1 MNAVSVTRNTSYL
14 TASYIVQKIL
24 SFFYFILVARMIS
37 VEEFGRYTFALSFAT
52 IFSVFVDIGLTQALI
67 REVAKF
73 RDKGTVYLTST
84 LLLKG
89 LLSILVYGAIIVA
102 INLLGYS
109 AEVKNLVYVSAL
121 IMLLDQFTLSFWG
134 VFRGFQNLKFEAIS
148 VIINQA
154 LIVITGV
161 TILYLHLPLIF
172 LMVPFLVGSSF
183 NLLFSGVSVRK
194 KLNVKL
200 DWHFD
205 KDVIKFLV
213 KLAVPFALIA
223 IFSRIYGYI
232 DSVML
237 SKMVGDKAVGLYSA
251 AMKLPFALQFI
262 PAALAAAI
270 FPAFTANFVSDKE
283 QLRRTFDR
291 VMNVLILMVVP
302 ISAGTIVLAE
312 PIVRVF
318 FSAKYL
324 AAVPS
329 LEILMVGLIFV
340 FLNFPL
346 GSLFNGCERQVTN
359 TILVGCIMVFNVALN
374 IFLIPR
380 YSFIGASVAFC
391 LCHALLFFVSMII
404 ARQVVKYD
412 AKKMLISFL
421 KTVVSAIV
429 MAVPIYFLAQQ
440 LNVVF
445 LIFLGVVI
453 YLGMIVL
460 TGAVA
465 KEDRQY
471 IFNMLKRKQNA

>member
-1 MNAVSVTRNTSYL
+1 
-14 TASYIVQKIL
+14 
-24 SFFYFILVARMIS
+24 MIS
-37 VEEFGRYTFALSFAT
+37 VEDFGRYTFALSFAT
-52 IFSVFVDIGLTQALI
+52 IFSVFIDIGLTQALI
-67 REVAKF
+67 REVAKL
-73 RDKGTVYLTST
+73 REKGTIYLTST

-102 INLLGYS
+102 INLMGYS
-109 AEVKNLVYVSAL
+109 SEVKNLVYVSAV
-121 IMLLDQFTLSFWG
+121 IMVLDQFTLSFWG

-148 VIINQA
+148 VVINQV
-154 LIVITGV
+154 LIVIAGFTV
-161 TILYLHLPLIF
+161 LFLHLPLIS
-172 LMVPFLVGSSF
+172 LMVPFVIGSTF
-183 NLLFSGVSVRK
+183 NLIFSFVNVKRK
-194 KLNVKL
+194 LKIKL

-205 KDVIKFLV
+205 KTVIKFLL
-213 KLAVPFALIA
+213 KLSVPFAMIA

-237 SKMVGDKAVGLYSA
+237 SKLVGDKAVGLYSA

-291 VMNVLILMVVP
+291 VMNVLILLVVP

-324 AAVPS
+324 LAVPS

-346 GSLFNGCERQVTN
+346 GSLLNGCEKQVTN
-359 TILVGCIMVFNVALN
+359 TVIVGCIMVFNIVLN

-380 YSFIGASVAFC
+380 YSFIGASIAFC

-404 ARQVVKYD
+404 ARKVVDYD
-412 AKKMLISFL
+412 GKKMFISFA
-421 KTVVSAIV
+421 KTIISAIV
-429 MAVPIYFLAQQ
+429 MTVPLYFLVQQ

-445 LIFLGVVI
+445 LIFLGIVI

-465 KEDRQY
+465 REDREY
-471 IFNMLKRKQNA
+471 IFNTLKKRFNA